1 MPVFDFNQLVI
12 MCDLISSTT
21 RYFFSCNSSDDD
33 DDATSIQQLIL
44 LESSSSSSSSSY
56 LQLPSTDH
64 PHFNSL
70 AQVGQLRLQ
79 N

>member
-12 MCDLISSTT
+12 KCDLISSNT
-21 RYFFSCNSSDDD
+21 RYFFPCKSD
-33 DDATSIQQLIL
+33 DDATIQQLIL
-44 LESSSSSSSSSY
+44 LESSSSSSSSSFV
-56 LQLPSTDH
+56 QLPSTDH

-70 AQVGQLRLQ
+70 AQIAQLRLQ

>member
-21 RYFFSCNSSDDD
+21 RYFFSCKSSDDD
-33 DDATSIQQLIL
+33 DDATSIQQPIL
-44 LESSSSSSSSSY
+44 LESSSSSSSY

-70 AQVGQLRLQ
+70 AQIAQLRLQ

>member
-12 MCDLISSTT
+12 MCDLISSPT
-21 RYFFSCNSSDDD
+21 RYFFSCKSSDDD

-44 LESSSSSSSSSY
+44 LESSSSSSY

-64 PHFNSL
+64 PHFNIL
-70 AQVGQLRLQ
+70 AQIAQLRLQ

>member
-12 MCDLISSTT
+12 VCDLISITT
-21 RYFFSCNSSDDD
+21 RYFFSCKSSDDG
-33 DDATSIQQLIL
+33 DDATGIQQLIL
-44 LESSSSSSSSSY
+44 LQSSSSSSSY

-70 AQVGQLRLQ
+70 AQIAQLRLQ

>member
-12 MCDLISSTT
+12 KCDLISSNT
-21 RYFFSCNSSDDD
+21 RYFFPCKSSDDD
-33 DDATSIQQLIL
+33 DDATIQQLIL
-44 LESSSSSSSSSY
+44 LESSSSSSY

-70 AQVGQLRLQ
+70 AQIAQLRLQ